1 MLIDANQ
8 VAMVMIEVERYCIF
22 CEVGVEA
29 DGTVYIFKNAVQYS
43 TARWHY
49 SSRRNP

>member
-1 MLIDANQ
+1 MLVDTNQ

-29 DGTVYIFKNAVQYS
+29 GRTI
-43 TARWHY
+43 
-49 SSRRNP
+49 